1 MLGRVSTVVDK
12 IQNIVRTI
20 RSSIKLTSAL
30 EKLILMKNPESQI
43 TRLIMSNATR
53 WNSTFFML
61 NRINALRTEIELLL
75 NDGELILQYK
85 IQPITPNEWVQVE
98 ILIEILEEFFHELVD
113 VEFEKKATIN
123 CTTCSYMFLFKNCQ
137 IMKVRIHNE
146 YSFPEI
152 EEGLKDAQSILN
164 KYFNQGSMFC
174 YAGMLFDPRLKDSK
188 YIERGWIEDAH
199 FLNEE

>member
-1 MLGRVSTVVDK
+1 
-12 IQNIVRTI
+12 
-20 RSSIKLTSAL
+20 
-30 EKLILMKNPESQI
+30 MKNPESQI

-174 YAGMLFDPRLKDSK
+174 YAGMLLDPRLKDSK